1 MGIFLDSKALAQD
14 RAPLHLHRP
23 REMVKIPKLGVSL
36 PPKRSV
42 HNRNRNKILR
52 FLVSAYAAL
61 VLASE
66 SASKPSMK
74 SWCFAILGSIRN
86 AQLGYFD
93 HSVRSTFHFK
103 PLAYFS
109 MHKQLKKL

>member
-1 MGIFLDSKALAQD
+1 MGLFLNPRALAQEP
-14 RAPLHLHRP
+14 RTAHLHCP
-23 REMVKIPKLGVSL
+23 RKMVKIPKLGVSL

-42 HNRNRNKILR
+42 HNRKRNKILR
-52 FLVSAYAAL
+52 FLVSAYAVL

-66 SASKPSMK
+66 AASKPSMK